1 MESKLFDAIG
11 EDDFDKVKKLI
22 TEDNI
27 DINTK
32 NDKGKNALMYACDIE
47 SGNIELVKY
56 LVEKGIDINAKDN
69 YGETA
74 LIYACD
80 IDNFELVKYLI
91 EKGLDINT
99 KNYKGDNPL
108 LISCIWPYIVP
119 IENLIKEYKA
129 DIHVTDNDGNTPLHL
144 VFDCEYPEI
153 EIVEFLLDNGANI
166 NAKNNRGENVL
177 RYACE
182 HYGIEDIIKL
192 LIEKGADI
200 NMKDNKGR
208 TALKAACEIEDLP
221 VVKLLIENGANAK
234 YEN

>member
-1 MESKLFDAIG
+1 
-11 EDDFDKVKKLI
+11 
-22 TEDNI
+22 
-27 DINTK
+27 
-32 NDKGKNALMYACDIE
+32 MYACDIE

-56 LVEKGIDINAKDN
+56 LVEKGIDINTKDN

-74 LIYACD
+74 LIKSYEN
-80 IDNFELVKYLI
+80 DNFDILKYLI

-99 KNYKGDNPL
+99 KNYKGYNPL
-108 LISCIWPYIVP
+108 LISCMWPYFEL

-144 VFDCEYPEI
+144 VFHCEYPEI

-177 RYACE
+177 RCACE

-208 TALKAACEIEDLP
+208 TALKAACETEDLP
-221 VVKLLIENGANAK
+221 VVKLLIENGANVNIK
-234 YEN
+234 DIYGKLL